1 METEPATKTPSEIL
15 PSHQER
21 QLVEQ
26 VLSKD
31 RKATAEFVAFCTDSV
46 YSFVRKR
53 LLPRVELVE
62 DVMQE
67 ILLAAW
73 QSLPKF
79 RRDASLRSWILAIA
93 RHKVDDYYRRRLRE
107 TDITEE
113 GELSAEPAIEPLL
126 DRHLDAAAEQDR
138 VERTLALLPEAYTLA
153 LIWRYRDEKSVREMA
168 QLSGKTEKAMERL
181 LARARQNFRKEW
193 NHAQS

>member
-1 METEPATKTPSEIL
+1 METESAVKTPSETL
-15 PSHQER
+15 PSHQES

-53 LLPRVELVE
+53 LVPRVELVE
-62 DVMQE
+62 DLMQE

-79 RRDASLRSWILAIA
+79 RGDASLRSWILAIA
-93 RHKVDDYYRRRLRE
+93 HHKVDDYYRRRLRE

-113 GELSAEPAIEPLL
+113 GELSSEPAIEPLL

-138 VERTLALLPEAYTLA
+138 VERTLALLPEAYMLA

-181 LARARQNFRKEW
+181 LARARENFRKEW
-193 NHAQS
+193 THAQS

>member
-1 METEPATKTPSEIL
+1 VETESAIKTPETL

-181 LARARQNFRKEW
+181 LARARESFRKEW
-193 NHAQS
+193 THAQS